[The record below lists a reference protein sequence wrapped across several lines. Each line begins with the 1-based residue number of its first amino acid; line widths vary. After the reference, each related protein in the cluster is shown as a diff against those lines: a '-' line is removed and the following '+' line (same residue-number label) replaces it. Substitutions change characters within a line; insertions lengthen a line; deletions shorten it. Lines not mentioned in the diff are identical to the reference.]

1 MRRGIADSPLHH
13 GSCPPWLFERMKR
26 LGRGI
31 IEGIGEEWGSEE
43 ILRRLSDPFW
53 FQALGCLLGFDWH
66 SSGLTTTLCGAL
78 KEGIKGLEDDL
89 GLWIAGGKG
98 KTSLKT
104 PEEITRIGDKEG
116 MEVEHLI
123 YASRMSAKVDNS
135 ALQDGYQIYHHTFI
149 FTRTGKW
156 CVVQQGMNERNG
168 YARRYHWLSDEL
180 CDFVCEPHSSIVS
193 QRRERDV
200 LNMVAKESGEAR
212 RTAASLAGESPEKLL
227 RELTR
232 IESLHLPRPHQ
243 VVIRKESLR
252 KILLKTY
259 ERKPKGFEELLGI
272 EGVGPATI
280 RALALLS
287 ELIGGAK
294 PSYEDPVKFSFAH
307 GGKDGHPYPVNLEN
321 YDKSIEVLEQAV
333 RLAKWGKK
341 DKWEA
346 LKKLAS
352 FYR

>member
-1 MRRGIADSPLHH
+1 MRRGIADSPLHY

-31 IEGIGEEWGSEE
+31 IEGIVEEWGAEE
-43 ILRRLSDPFW
+43 VLLRLSDPFW
-53 FQALGCLLGFDWH
+53 FQSLGCLLGFDWH

-78 KEGIKGLEDDL
+78 KEGIRGIEREL

-98 KTSLKT
+98 KTSLRT
-104 PEEITRIGDKEG
+104 PEEITKIGDKEG
-116 MEVEHLI
+116 IEVGHLI
-123 YASRMSAKVDNS
+123 YASKMSAKVDNC
-135 ALQDGYQIYHHTFI
+135 ALQDGYQIYHHTFV

-156 CVVQQGMNERNG
+156 CVVQQGMNEHKG

-180 CDFVCEPHSSIVS
+180 SDFVCEPHSSIVS
-193 QRRERDV
+193 QSKEQWV
-200 LNMVAKESGEAR
+200 LNMVAKESEEAR
-212 RTAASLAGESPEKLL
+212 QVSTALAGERPEKTLHQIAK
-227 RELTR
+227 
-232 IESLHLPRPHQ
+232 IEKLHLPKTHP
-243 VVIRKESLR
+243 VIVKKESLG

-259 ERKPKGFEELLGI
+259 ERKPKTFEELLGI

-287 ELIGGAK
+287 ELISGAK
-294 PSYEDPVKFSFAH
+294 PSHEDPVKYTFAH
-307 GGKDGHPYPVNLEN
+307 GGKDGHPYPIDLAT

-346 LKKLAS
+346 LKKLAR

>member
-1 MRRGIADSPLHH
+1 MRRGIADSPLHY

-31 IEGIGEEWGSEE
+31 IEGIVEEWGSEE
-43 ILRRLSDPFW
+43 VLRRLSDPFW

-78 KEGIKGLEDDL
+78 KEGIKGLERTL

-104 PEEITRIGDKEG
+104 PEEIANVGDKEG

-135 ALQDGYQIYHHTFI
+135 ALQDGYQIYHHTFL

-156 CVVQQGMNERNG
+156 CVVQQGMNELTG

-180 CDFVCEPHSSIVS
+180 CDFVCEPHYSIIS
-193 QRRERDV
+193 HRRERKV
-200 LNMVAKESGEAR
+200 LNMVARESEEVR
-212 RTAASLAGESPEKLL
+212 QVSTSLAGERPEKILN
-227 RELTR
+227 EWAK
-232 IESLHLPRPHQ
+232 IESLHLPKSHQ
-243 VVIRKESLR
+243 VMIKEESLR

-259 ERKPKGFEELLGI
+259 ERKPKRFEELLGI

-287 ELIGGAK
+287 ELIAGAK

-307 GGKDGHPYPVNLEN
+307 GGKDGHPYPINLET
-321 YDKSIEVLEQAV
+321 YDKSIEVLEKAI

-346 LKKLAS
+346 LKKLAQ

>member
-1 MRRGIADSPLHH
+1 MRKGIADSPLHH

-31 IEGIGEEWGSEE
+31 IEGIVEEWGEE
-43 ILRRLSDPFW
+43 EVLIRLSDPFW

-78 KEGIKGLEDDL
+78 KEAIRGMESEL
-89 GLWIAGGKG
+89 GLWIVGGKG

-104 PEEITRIGDKEG
+104 PEEIKRIGDKEG
-116 MEVEHLI
+116 IEVGHLI
-123 YASRMSAKVDNS
+123 YASKMSAKVDNC

-149 FTRTGKW
+149 FTKTGKW
-156 CVVQQGMNERNG
+156 CVVQQGMNELTS

-180 CDFVCEPHSSIVS
+180 SDFVCEPHSSIVS
-193 QRRERDV
+193 QRKEQRV
-200 LNMVAKESGEAR
+200 LNMVARESEKAR
-212 RTAASLAGESPEKLL
+212 QVTTSLAGERPEKTLFEL
-227 RELTR
+227 SKIERLNLPKAHPVIIRREN
-232 IESLHLPRPHQ
+232 
-243 VVIRKESLR
+243 LR

-259 ERKPKGFEELLGI
+259 ERRPEGFEELLGI

-280 RALALLS
+280 RALVLLS

-294 PSYEDPVKFSFAH
+294 PSYKDPVKFTFAH
-307 GGKDGHPYPVNLEN
+307 GGKDGHPFPVNLQI
-321 YDKSIEVLEQAV
+321 YDKSIEVLERAV
-333 RLAKWGKK
+333 KLAKWGKK

-346 LKKLAS
+346 LKKLAQ

>member
-1 MRRGIADSPLHH
+1 MRRGIADSPLHY
-13 GSCPPWLFERMKR
+13 GICPPWLFERMKR
-26 LGRGI
+26 LGKGI
-31 IEGIGEEWGSEE
+31 IEGIVEEWGSEE
-43 ILRRLSDPFW
+43 VLRRLSDPFW

-78 KEGIKGLEDDL
+78 KEGIRGMERDL

-104 PEEITRIGDKEG
+104 PQEIEVVGDKEG
-116 MEVEHLI
+116 MDVSNLI

-135 ALQDGYQIYHHTFI
+135 ALQDGYQIYHHTFV

-156 CVVQQGMNERNG
+156 CVIQQGMNEELG

-180 CDFVCEPHSSIVS
+180 CDFVCEPHNSIVS
-193 QRRERDV
+193 QRIENWV
-200 LNMVAKESGEAR
+200 LNMVAKESEEAR
-212 RTAASLAGESPEKLL
+212 KAAAFLSTERPEKNLK
-227 RELTR
+227 ELER
-232 IESLHLPRPHQ
+232 IEMLHLPRKHR
-243 VVIRKESLR
+243 VIIKRESLR
-252 KILLKTY
+252 KVLLKTY
-259 ERKPKGFEELLGI
+259 ERKPKDFEELLGI

-280 RALALLS
+280 RALALLG
-287 ELIGGAK
+287 ELLFGAK
-294 PSYEDPVKFSFAH
+294 PSYKDPVKFSFAH
-307 GGKDGHPYPVNLEN
+307 GGKDGHPYPVNREV
-321 YDKSIEVLEQAV
+321 YDKSIEVLERAV

-346 LKKLAS
+346 LRKLAK

>member
-13 GSCPPWLFERMKR
+13 GSCPPWLFERMKN

-31 IEGIGEEWGSEE
+31 IEGIVEEWGAEE
-43 ILRRLSDPFW
+43 VLRRLSDPFW

-78 KEGIKGLEDDL
+78 KEGIRGLEKDL

-104 PEEITRIGDKEG
+104 PEEIRRVGDKEG
-116 MEVEHLI
+116 IEVERLI
-123 YASRMSAKVDNS
+123 YASRMSAKVDNC

-149 FTRTGKW
+149 FTRSGKW
-156 CVVQQGMNERNG
+156 CVVQQGMNELTG
-168 YARRYHWLSDEL
+168 YARRYHWLSDDL

-193 QRRERDV
+193 QRKEKLV
-200 LNMVAKESGEAR
+200 LNMVAKESEEAR
-212 RTAASLAGESPEKLL
+212 QASALLANERPDKVLL
-227 RELTR
+227 ELSR
-232 IESLHLPRPHQ
+232 IEILHLPKAHP
-243 VVIRKESLR
+243 VNIRKESL
-252 KILLKTY
+252 KKVLLKTY
-259 ERKPKGFEELLGI
+259 EKKPKGFEELLGI

-280 RALALLS
+280 RALTLIA
-287 ELIGGAK
+287 ELIWGAK

-307 GGKDGHPYPVNLEN
+307 GGKDGHPYPVNRQV
-321 YDKSIEVLEQAV
+321 YDKSIEVLERAV

-341 DKWEA
+341 EKWEA
-346 LKKLAS
+346 LKKLAQ